1 MVTVTRLNGQ
11 PITINALMIESIE
24 QTPDTLIVMTTGK
37 RITVREKAKDVVEL
51 VKEYMKS
58 VNYIR
63 LNFSDN
69 QPDIDIKM
77 N

>member
-1 MVTVTRLNGQ
+1 MITVTRLNSQ

-63 LNFSDN
+63 LNFSDD
-69 QPDIDIKM
+69 QTDTDMK
-77 N
+77 